1 MTHIGITAAT
11 MAAII
16 AAITD
21 GTTEDGIAH
30 GITAVST
37 THGTTE
43 DGMTLGTTEV
53 STILGIIRDIMTH
66 GITADITIHGITD
79 MQVGTA
85 TCTLIITDG
94 TVVGPH
100 TMLII
105 TTITSDT
112 LQAAISKEEIFTE
125 AHV

>member
-11 MAAII
+11 MAALI

-66 GITADITIHGITD
+66 GITD